1 MRDNTDIVINTGP
14 ILALVAALGSLDIL
28 ASLYRHVVVPKEVA
42 NEILAGGPDAL
53 GVIEY
58 RGASFLSKQDRKIHI
73 NPYLANIL
81 DLGEASVI
89 QTALNENIATVCID
103 ESSGRRIAR
112 LHGLNV
118 TGSIG
123 VILRAKSLGF
133 CSEMDIATLIKR
145 MRSYGVWIS
154 PQTELAALKLDVTTN
169 YTD

>member
-1 MRDNTDIVINTGP
+1 MRENKDIVINTGP

-28 ASLYRHVVVPKEVA
+28 DSLYRHVVVSKEVDD
-42 NEILAGGPDAL
+42 EVLAGGSDSL
-53 GVIEY
+53 GVVEY
-58 RGASFLSKQDRKIHI
+58 SVASFLSKKESRIRV
-73 NPYLANIL
+73 NSYLANIL

-123 VILRAKSLGF
+123 IILKAKSLGF
-133 CSEMDIATLIKR
+133 YKELDMTTLIER
-145 MRSYGVWIS
+145 MRMHGVWIS
-154 PQTELAALKLDVTTN
+154 RQTELAALTLSQTH
-169 YTD
+169 